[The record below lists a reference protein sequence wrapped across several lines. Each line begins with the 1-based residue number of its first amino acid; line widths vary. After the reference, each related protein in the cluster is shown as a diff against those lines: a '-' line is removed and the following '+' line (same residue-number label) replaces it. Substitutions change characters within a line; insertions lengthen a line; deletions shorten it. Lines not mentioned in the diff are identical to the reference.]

1 MQDRKT
7 KMLRIQRASDRP
19 LVAPAQPAER
29 RNMGNT
35 ENTYGETTVDNL
47 MEILKQYE
55 KEQEEKDE

>member
-1 MQDRKT
+1 MIA
-7 KMLRIQRASDRP
+7 L
-19 LVAPAQPAER
+19 LFVAPAQPAER
-29 RNMGNT
+29 SNMGNT

>member
-1 MQDRKT
+1 MIA
-7 KMLRIQRASDRP
+7 LL
-19 LVAPAQPAER
+19 LVALAQRPVER
-29 RNMGNT
+29 SNMGNT

>member
-1 MQDRKT
+1 M
-7 KMLRIQRASDRP
+7 SDRP